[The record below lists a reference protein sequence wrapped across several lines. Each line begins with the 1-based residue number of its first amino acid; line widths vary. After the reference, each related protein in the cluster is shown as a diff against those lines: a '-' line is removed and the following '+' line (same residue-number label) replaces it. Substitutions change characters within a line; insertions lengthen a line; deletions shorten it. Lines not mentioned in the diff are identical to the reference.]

1 MSASAP
7 PPPENL
13 PPLLEK
19 HLAASQPWLAGA
31 HGDRWFLQLLTT
43 VAGRP
48 DLVED
53 FLLRIQN
60 AGAEMSKVR
69 VYYSSLSGTARF
81 GVIYGDYVS
90 RQDAVTDLGALPV
103 AIKSRNPYAR
113 QVKQLR

>member
-1 MSASAP
+1 M
-7 PPPENL
+7 
-13 PPLLEK
+13 LEK
-19 HLAASQPWLAGA
+19 HLTASQPWLATA
-31 HGDRWFLQLLTT
+31 HSDRWFLQLLTA

-53 FLLRIQN
+53 FLVRIQN
-60 AGAEMSKVR
+60 AGGEMSNVR
-69 VYYSSLSGTARF
+69 VYLSSLSGTARY

-90 RQDAVTDLGALPV
+90 RHDAVTDLGALPP